1 MQILSAN
8 HWIEVGDQYR
18 RVRGRTE
25 GAGGDC
31 SPIGRRTMSTNPD
44 PSDLLETM
52 PNTKGHTWAG
62 SWPGA
67 HSQRPCM
74 ASVGE
79 NVLNPVET

>member
-31 SPIGRRTMSTNPD
+31 SPIGRRTISTNPD

-52 PNTKGHTWAG
+52 PNTKAYMGWFLARGTFAEALYG
-62 SWPGA
+62 LSGRECA
-67 HSQRPCM
+67 
-74 ASVGE
+74 
-79 NVLNPVET
+79 